1 MKGHIMPRSDIT
13 VRVAGEGGEG
23 VISTAEILTRAAVD
37 SGLEIFTFR
46 SYPAE
51 IKGGLAMMQVRMS
64 TSPVASIG
72 RDADLLMAF
81 NQEAFDV
88 WADRMSPG
96 GVVLYDPKHCTVPED
111 FPHARVEVPLHEV
124 AMKET
129 GARIAKNIVALATLV
144 GVLDIPS
151 NIARDLIAKQFK
163 RKGDEVVATN
173 LKAFDAGLSLMN
185 GDARLAPLKLARSAL
200 GAKAAGRVVLS
211 GNQSLSMGAIAGGCR
226 YVAGYPITPA
236 TQVLEFMMKHLPA
249 FGGNVIQVED
259 EIAAIAS
266 CLGASY
272 AGARAMTATSG
283 PGLCLMSEL
292 IGMAS
297 MSEIPVVVVDVM
309 RSGPGTGMP
318 TKTEQADLMY
328 AIHGSAGEAPRIV
341 LAATSIE
348 DCFQQAVRAFNLAE
362 RYQMPVILLSDQSMG
377 YRTKTLDTP
386 ELASIRLEG
395 RVNPAADSLGD
406 YARFEDTENGV
417 SPMAVPGTPGG
428 MFIATGLEHDEHGL
442 ATYTPE
448 NRERMTAK
456 RFRKMETL
464 ERELGANGDGV
475 FDDGGGA
482 EIGVIG
488 WGSTEG
494 TIREAIE
501 RLGDNGGRIAHFHPK
516 VLNPLPVETVQ
527 RFLSPLKKVIVLEEN
542 HTAQFA
548 QHLRAHVSLNGTE
561 LVTVNQCT
569 GLPFTADE
577 VVAALADQL

>member
-1 MKGHIMPRSDIT
+1 MPRSDVT

-23 VISTAEILTRAAVD
+23 VISTAEILTRTAVD

-64 TSPVASIG
+64 TSPLGSIG

-88 WADRMSPG
+88 WAARMSPG
-96 GVVLYDPKHCTVPED
+96 GVLLYDPKHCTVPED
-111 FPHARVEVPLHEV
+111 YPFARIAVPLHET

-129 GARIAKNIVALATLV
+129 GARIAKNIVALATLI
-144 GVLDIPS
+144 GVLDIPAQ
-151 NIARDLIAKQFK
+151 IARDLIAKQFK
-163 RKGDEVVATN
+163 RKGDDVVATN
-173 LKAFDAGLSLMN
+173 LKAFAAGLSLMN
-185 GDARLAPLKLARSAL
+185 GDSRLAAMKLARSTS

-249 FGGNVIQVED
+249 FGGNVIQAED

-328 AIHGSAGEAPRIV
+328 AIHGSAGESPRIV

-377 YRTKTLDTP
+377 YRTKTMDTP
-386 ELASIRLEG
+386 DLSLIRLDA
-395 RVNPAADSLGD
+395 RVNPSDDSLSD

-417 SPMAVPGTPGG
+417 SPMSVPGTAGG
-428 MFIATGLEHDEHGL
+428 MFVATGLEHDEHGL

-448 NRERMTAK
+448 NRERMVAK

-464 ERELGANGDGV
+464 AAELAANGDGV
-475 FDDGGGA
+475 FDDGDGA
-482 EIGVIG
+482 SVGVIG

-501 RLGDNGGRIAHFHPK
+501 RLDGNGGRIAHFHPR

-548 QHLRAHVSLNGTE
+548 QHLRAHVAFNGTE
-561 LVTVNQCT
+561 IVTVNQCT
-569 GLPFTADE
+569 GLPFSADE
-577 VVAALADQL
+577 VIAALEDQL

>member
-1 MKGHIMPRSDIT
+1 MPRSDIT

-51 IKGGLAMMQVRMS
+51 IKGGLAMMQVRMC
-64 TSPVASIG
+64 TSPLGSIG

-96 GVVLYDPKHCTVPED
+96 GVLLYDPKHCTVPED
-111 FPHARVEVPLHEV
+111 YSYARIPVPLHEI

-129 GARIAKNIVALATLV
+129 GARIAKNIVALATLI
-144 GVLDIPS
+144 GVLDIPT

-173 LKAFDAGLSLMN
+173 LKAFDAGLAIMN
-185 GDARLAPLKLARSAL
+185 GDARLSAMKLARPAS

-249 FGGNVIQVED
+249 FGGSVIQAED

-377 YRTKTLDTP
+377 YRTKTMDTP
-386 ELASIRLEG
+386 ELGAIRLEG
-395 RVNPAADSLGD
+395 RVNPTADAIAE
-406 YARFEDTENGV
+406 YARFEDTASGV
-417 SPMAVPGTPGG
+417 SPMSVPGTPGG
-428 MFIATGLEHDEHGL
+428 MFVATGLEHDEHGL

-464 ERELGANGDGV
+464 ERELGSNGDGI

-482 EIGVIG
+482 KVGVIG

-501 RLGDNGGRIAHFHPK
+501 RLGGNGGRVAHFHPK

-542 HTAQFA
+542 HTAQLA
-548 QHLRAHVSLNGTE
+548 QHVRARVPLNGTE
-561 LVTVNQCT
+561 IVTVNQCT

-577 VVAALADQL
+577 VVAALENQL